1 VSTELRDSL
10 FSACTVLCV
19 PSSRESFGSVV
30 VEAWACGKP
39 VIGGPAEATSELIAD
54 GVDGFTVPQDPK
66 VIAERLT
73 RVLDDPALGRAMGA
87 KGKEKVRQK
96 YSWDAIAQAHVD
108 LYRRLI
114 T

>member
-1 VSTELRDSL
+1 
-10 FSACTVLCV
+10 V
-19 PSSRESFGSVV
+19 PSSQESFGSVV

-54 GVDGFTVPQDPK
+54 GVDGFTVPQDPS

-73 RVLDDPALGRAMGA
+73 RILDDPGLARSMGD

-96 YSWDAIAQAHVD
+96 YAWDAIAEAH
-108 LYRRLI
+108 LAIYRSLI
-114 T
+114 A